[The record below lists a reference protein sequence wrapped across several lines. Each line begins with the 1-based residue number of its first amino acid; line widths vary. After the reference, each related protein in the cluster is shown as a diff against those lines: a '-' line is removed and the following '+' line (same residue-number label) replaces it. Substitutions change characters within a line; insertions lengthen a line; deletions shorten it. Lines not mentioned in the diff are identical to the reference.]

1 MGAAFRHPVWSG
13 IVLIYIC
20 FKLNTSGDC
29 DTPQLVI
36 LGSFFFFLVPE
47 P

>member
-20 FKLNTSGDC
+20 FKLDSSGDC
-29 DTPQLVI
+29 GTPQLVI